1 MKTILIERLKLKSQI
16 NLLGGHCF
24 KLDWIDPWT
33 VYGGWWSRLRTIV
46 FDCLANCIF
55 HIVWVIY
62 HGLQNIWNEKKNMDK
77 SSTCSSQRLRVE
89 TILYFRWIIDCMNAI
104 VIIVSHF
111 HILHTRTAHRHG
123 IGCDENKTNMKFL
136 HQIAPYSQK
145 QIVFGW
151 RMQIVRRWLIFF
163 LVSKQVNTSFTGKQS
178 GSSNWRRNFLIFSE
192 HWISL
197 GVLMTNKSLSNTISR
212 GLSIHCWPTFLSI
225 NKIPSVETRLAYY
238 FYFPLSAGRHTVLD
252 DEC

>member
-1 MKTILIERLKLKSQI
+1 MDGVWWLMIETAHNRVRLLSELYFSHCMSNLPWPSKHLK
-16 NLLGGHCF
+16 
-24 KLDWIDPWT
+24 W
-33 VYGGWWSRLRTIV
+33 
-46 FDCLANCIF
+46 
-55 HIVWVIY
+55 
-62 HGLQNIWNEKKNMDK
+62 KKNMDK